1 MIEELSQVDYDAAKV
16 SATEQM
22 KALSSEADVWAKID
36 ATDKLVGGTRLRS
49 YIEECA
55 SHCEGHNLYE
65 LLAILS
71 FFRKCR
77 EYLFFGEMAARV
89 VRLAEGLPQP
99 SAQGRVYVTLSPVQV
114 FQYANIYGFYTK
126 AGKRLTREVLLFVP
140 RKFGKTT
147 TAATFALN
155 DALFGDS
162 DAEAY
167 ITANS
172 LDQAGICFKMVR
184 TIVKHLD
191 KKKRFREVADTIEV
205 RLPGRES
212 KVRCLADNAR
222 TLDGL
227 KASISIN
234 DESSQAV
241 SFATKNTV
249 TTSMGVRK
257 NPLTIDI
264 TTASDLVEGPFVDQ
278 LNYFKAVLR
287 GEKEDDGVFAHIFQP
302 DLGDDEGA
310 PDTWRK
316 VNPHIGVTIDVDY
329 YHNEY
334 KKAQRSFENMS
345 AFRTKLLNVFVCGSA
360 RSWITSD
367 EIWARFRALPID
379 KLSIHTKLIKATCSF
394 DLSIRDDFSAVTYML
409 WMEDTMSF
417 HSHTDYYFPREN
429 LERHPNCELY
439 RKWAEE
445 GHLILT
451 NGDVIDYSRIVEDI
465 VRRNECVALVGI
477 GYDAYKNGEVV
488 NSLRSAGAG
497 SILQAVPQVRSAFT
511 SPCDAME
518 LAIARGKITF
528 EPNPIT
534 AWCFSNAVI
543 DEDNNGNRK
552 PMKKHSGASAKIDG
566 AITNLMCLKVWE
578 KLGL

>member
-1 MIEELSQVDYDAAKV
+1 MIDELSQVDYELAKGRAIEKLAV
-16 SATEQM
+16 
-22 KALSSEADVWAKID
+22 LRSEADVWAKVD

-49 YIEECA
+49 YLTECIEHGEA
-55 SHCEGHNLYE
+55 HNLYE
-65 LLAILS
+65 LLAVIA
-71 FFRKCR
+71 FFRKCKG
-77 EYLFFGEMAARV
+77 YLFFGEMAARV

-99 SAQGRVYVTLSPVQV
+99 SAQGRVYVMLSPVQV
-114 FQYANIYGFYTK
+114 FQYCNIYGFYTR

-147 TAATFALN
+147 TAATLALN
-155 DALFGDS
+155 DALFGDN

-184 TIVKHLD
+184 AIVKHLD
-191 KKKRFREVADTIEV
+191 KKKRFREVADTIEI

-212 KVRCLADNAR
+212 KIRCLADNAR

-227 KASISIN
+227 KASLSVN

-278 LNYFKAVLR
+278 LNHFKAVLR

-302 DLGDDEGA
+302 DLGDDESA

-316 VNPHIGVTIDVDY
+316 VNPHIGVTIDVDFY
-329 YHNEY
+329 ASEY
-334 KKAQRSFENMS
+334 KKAQRSFENMV

-360 RSWITSD
+360 RSWIMGD
-367 EIWARFRALPID
+367 EIVARFRSMHID
-379 KLSIHTKLIKATCSF
+379 KMSVRSKLVRATCSF

-409 WMEDTMSF
+409 WLEDEQAF
-417 HSHTDYYFPREN
+417 HSHTDYYFPADN
-429 LERHPNCELY
+429 VERHPNCELY
-439 RKWAEE
+439 RKWAAD
-445 GHLILT
+445 GHLIMT
-451 NGDVIDYSRIVEDI
+451 PGDVIDYSRIVGDI
-465 VRRNECVALVGI
+465 LQRNECIALLGI

-488 NSLRSAGAG
+488 NALKNAGAG
-497 SILQAVPQVRSAFT
+497 NVLQAVPQVRSAFT
-511 SPCDAME
+511 SPTDAME
-518 LAIARGKITF
+518 LAIARRKITF

-552 PMKKHSGASAKIDG
+552 PMKKYSGAATKIDG

>member
-1 MIEELSQVDYDAAKV
+1 MIEELSQVDYEAAKTSV
-16 SATEQM
+16 IEQM
-22 KALSSEADVWAKID
+22 KALAADTDVWAKID

-55 SHCEGHNLYE
+55 AHCEGHNLYE
-65 LLAILS
+65 LLAVLA

-77 EYLFFGEMAARV
+77 EHLFFGEMAARV

-99 SAQGRVYVTLSPVQV
+99 SAQGRVYVMLSPVQV
-114 FQYANIYGFYTK
+114 FQYCNIYGFYTK

-184 TIVKHLD
+184 SIVKHLD

-212 KVRCLADNAR
+212 KIRCLADNAR

-264 TTASDLVEGPFVDQ
+264 TTASDLVEGPFVAQ

-287 GEKEDDGVFAHIFQP
+287 G
-302 DLGDDEGA
+302 
-310 PDTWRK
+310 
-316 VNPHIGVTIDVDY
+316 
-329 YHNEY
+329 
-334 KKAQRSFENMS
+334 
-345 AFRTKLLNVFVCGSA
+345 
-360 RSWITSD
+360 
-367 EIWARFRALPID
+367 
-379 KLSIHTKLIKATCSF
+379 
-394 DLSIRDDFSAVTYML
+394 
-409 WMEDTMSF
+409 
-417 HSHTDYYFPREN
+417 
-429 LERHPNCELY
+429 
-439 RKWAEE
+439 
-445 GHLILT
+445 
-451 NGDVIDYSRIVEDI
+451 
-465 VRRNECVALVGI
+465 
-477 GYDAYKNGEVV
+477 
-488 NSLRSAGAG
+488 
-497 SILQAVPQVRSAFT
+497 
-511 SPCDAME
+511 
-518 LAIARGKITF
+518 
-528 EPNPIT
+528 
-534 AWCFSNAVI
+534 
-543 DEDNNGNRK
+543 
-552 PMKKHSGASAKIDG
+552 
-566 AITNLMCLKVWE
+566 
-578 KLGL
+578 

>member
-1 MIEELSQVDYDAAKV
+1 M
-16 SATEQM
+16 
-22 KALSSEADVWAKID
+22 
-36 ATDKLVGGTRLRS
+36 
-49 YIEECA
+49 
-55 SHCEGHNLYE
+55 
-65 LLAILS
+65 
-71 FFRKCR
+71 
-77 EYLFFGEMAARV
+77 
-89 VRLAEGLPQP
+89 
-99 SAQGRVYVTLSPVQV
+99 LSPVQV
-114 FQYANIYGFYTK
+114 FQYCNIYGFYTK

-184 TIVKHLD
+184 SIVKHLD

-212 KVRCLADNAR
+212 KIRCLADNAR

-367 EIWARFRALPID
+367 EIWARFKSLPID
-379 KLSIHTKLIKATCSF
+379 KLSIHSKLIKATCSF

-409 WMEDTMSF
+409 WLEDTMSF

-465 VRRNECVALVGI
+465 VKRNECVALVGI